1 MLKAKS
7 DGQPN
12 NDVTVSIISVPQNN
26 LDRNKNVTRMLII
39 KCQRVINNTKYQQV
53 PREKKSNKN
62 TYKITNS

>member
-12 NDVTVSIISVPQNN
+12 NDVAVSIINVPQNN

-39 KCQRVINNTKYQQV
+39 KCQRVINNSKYQQV
-53 PREKKSNKN
+53 PREKNQ
-62 TYKITNS
+62 TKIPIK